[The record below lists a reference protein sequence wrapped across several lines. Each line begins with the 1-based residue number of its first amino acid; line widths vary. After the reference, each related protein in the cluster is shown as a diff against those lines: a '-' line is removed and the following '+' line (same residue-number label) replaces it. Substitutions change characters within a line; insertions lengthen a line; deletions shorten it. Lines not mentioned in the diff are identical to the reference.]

1 MVRRR
6 SLTLLLIFIT
16 TVLSIGLAVGGSWEG
31 FLALNFLTGLF
42 TVAPQ
47 VGSEYKINTHTP
59 RQEAD
64 FGIGY
69 DSASCG
75 PVSSEPTRAVHGN
88 RLVRSSDGYSDSSS
102 AVRYHRSSK
111 AMARARLAIQ

>member
-16 TVLSIGLAVGGSWEG
+16 TVLSIGLAVGNSWNG

-47 VGSEYKINTHTP
+47 VSHVQWLSPLMK
-59 RQEAD
+59 
-64 FGIGY
+64 
-69 DSASCG
+69 
-75 PVSSEPTRAVHGN
+75 
-88 RLVRSSDGYSDSSS
+88 
-102 AVRYHRSSK
+102 K
-111 AMARARLAIQ
+111 AYLLC